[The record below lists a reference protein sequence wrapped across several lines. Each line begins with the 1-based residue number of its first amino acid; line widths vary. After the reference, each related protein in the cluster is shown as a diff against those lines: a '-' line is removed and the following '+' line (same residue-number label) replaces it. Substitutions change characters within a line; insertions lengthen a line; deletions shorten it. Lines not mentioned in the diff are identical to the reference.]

1 MQALGITVALNSLIQ
16 NLSIEKLQTE
26 GITIMSE
33 MLINEKWEGIA
44 FLALYDKK
52 SKIVLH
58 SNPALIGKTS
68 EEIATIV
75 RRDTPFYH
83 KLTLGTGEEVFVSD
97 NLIRIGND
105 PYLIRVALHI
115 YPAEILLRTTK
126 THLIFVGFSILL
138 ITFAGIL
145 AMVVM
150 EKMSKMQRK
159 MEELEKLSMLTKV
172 LVHEIRNPLGSIK
185 GFTQY
190 LAKKIKDPPL
200 KQYTDIILKE
210 SLRLER
216 LSDELSNYAL
226 PHKINI
232 TEFDIREVFNE
243 IILSF
248 QNLKDITVKTHIE
261 SILVK
266 SDRDKFKQIIT
277 NIIENAIDAVAGREE
292 KVINVEIKKIINDKI
307 KIEITDTGIG
317 MDGVTLKKAKE
328 AFFTTKSKG
337 SGLGLA
343 IVEKLCE
350 TLKIELKIKSKKNIG
365 TTVCLIMP
373 ESL

>member
-26 GITIMSE
+26 GINIMSE

-68 EEIATIV
+68 EEIATIF

-97 NLIRIGND
+97 TLIRIGND